1 MFLWDVWM
9 WIWEGRRK
17 VVIGYALFLVPLVI
31 LWAEG
36 GCIALYDVQRVWL
49 CMAVCAVCA
58 VEACLPLLALRHV
71 RDPRVHRCRRG
82 EPTPRPPASRR
93 RARLA

>member
-31 LWAEG
+31 LWGLSCFWLRLLCLKVANAKG
-36 GCIALYDVQRVWL
+36 GRTSKKAATPLVDSVLVALVAALLLHAVQR
-49 CMAVCAVCA
+49 
-58 VEACLPLLALRHV
+58 
-71 RDPRVHRCRRG
+71 G
-82 EPTPRPPASRR
+82 S
-93 RARLA
+93 

>member
-1 MFLWDVWM
+1 M

-36 GCIALYDVQRVWL
+36 GCIALYDVWRVWL
-49 CMAVCAVCA
+49 YGCM
-58 VEACLPLLALRHV
+58 
-71 RDPRVHRCRRG
+71 RCMRCIRCI
-82 EPTPRPPASRR
+82 A
-93 RARLA
+93 